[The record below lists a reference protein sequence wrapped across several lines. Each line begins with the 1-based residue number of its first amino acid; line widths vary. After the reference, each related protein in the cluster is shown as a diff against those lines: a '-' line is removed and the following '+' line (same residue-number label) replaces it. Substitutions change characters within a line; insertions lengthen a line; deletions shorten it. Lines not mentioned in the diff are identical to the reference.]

1 MHVAYLTP
9 EYPHPFCPASGGLG
23 TSIKNM
29 AEALSIQGVQVSVII
44 YGQKEDR
51 NFHEAGIDFY
61 FIEQKAFFI
70 GGWFFYRKK
79 LQKTI
84 SKIIRSKRIDLIEA
98 PDWTGITAF
107 MRFSIPVV
115 IRLNG
120 TDAYFCALDNRKQK
134 LKNRMF
140 ERLAL
145 KNADEIIAV
154 SEFTGRKT
162 MEVLSLKRNYTV
174 IPNSIRTDDFLP
186 SDKGKLSNT
195 ILYFGTIIRKKG
207 VLELAQIFNYTVNIY
222 EDANLLMV
230 GRDVEDIF
238 EKRSTLELFK
248 ELLSEKALMNFQYIG
263 ALEYKLIKEKIE
275 QAGVVVL
282 PSFAEALPMTWLESM
297 AMEKALITSNI
308 GWAPEVMID
317 GETGF
322 TVNPKD
328 HSMYAAKIIT
338 LLENRQLAETMGKT
352 ARRRVIEKFSVEKV
366 VNQNLEFY
374 SKLIHN

>member
-1 MHVAYLTP
+1 
-9 EYPHPFCPASGGLG
+9 
-23 TSIKNM
+23 
-29 AEALSIQGVQVSVII
+29 
-44 YGQKEDR
+44 
-51 NFHEAGIDFY
+51 
-61 FIEQKAFFI
+61 
-70 GGWFFYRKK
+70 
-79 LQKTI
+79 
-84 SKIIRSKRIDLIEA
+84 
-98 PDWTGITAF
+98 
-107 MRFSIPVV
+107 
-115 IRLNG
+115 
-120 TDAYFCALDNRKQK
+120 
-134 LKNRMF
+134 
-140 ERLAL
+140 
-145 KNADEIIAV
+145 
-154 SEFTGRKT
+154 
-162 MEVLSLKRNYTV
+162 
-174 IPNSIRTDDFLP
+174 
-186 SDKGKLSNT
+186 
-195 ILYFGTIIRKKG
+195 
-207 VLELAQIFNYTVNIY
+207 
-222 EDANLLMV
+222 
-230 GRDVEDIF
+230 
-238 EKRSTLELFK
+238 
-248 ELLSEKALMNFQYIG
+248 MNFQYIG